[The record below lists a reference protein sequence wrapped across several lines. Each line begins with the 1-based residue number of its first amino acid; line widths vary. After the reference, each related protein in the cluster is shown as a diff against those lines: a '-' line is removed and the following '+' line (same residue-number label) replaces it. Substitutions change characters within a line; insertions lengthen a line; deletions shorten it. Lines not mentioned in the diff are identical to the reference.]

1 MICFSAGA
9 VFNMLTSYSFLFEL
23 FIEGIPF
30 FSFFFYSLRCSDACF
45 LKLPLSPGAHP
56 PPPRPSSSVNV
67 SEFRNDMWMRGDS
80 SVRSSVS
87 RMATGDERWQLVT
100 AMSVTCSSLRWHGLA
115 GARGCSWRICPPH
128 PPPHFAPHVCS
139 QGHFTGFSTFC
150 LNLAFFVPGRSRL
163 NCHFA
168 AKLAF
173 LF

>member
-30 FSFFFYSLRCSDACF
+30 FSSFFYSLRCSDECF
-45 LKLPLSPGAHP
+45 LKLPLSPGAP
-56 PPPRPSSSVNV
+56 PSTPRPSSSVNV

-100 AMSVTCSSLRWHGLA
+100 AMSVTCSSLQWRGLA
-115 GARGCSWRICPPH
+115 GACGWSWRICSP
-128 PPPHFAPHVCS
+128 CL
-139 QGHFTGFSTFC
+139 FSGTLHWRFYI
-150 LNLAFFVPGRSRL
+150 LGNPTQRNLTVWTLLSL
-163 NCHFA
+163 Y
-168 AKLAF
+168 LAGVD
-173 LF
+173 